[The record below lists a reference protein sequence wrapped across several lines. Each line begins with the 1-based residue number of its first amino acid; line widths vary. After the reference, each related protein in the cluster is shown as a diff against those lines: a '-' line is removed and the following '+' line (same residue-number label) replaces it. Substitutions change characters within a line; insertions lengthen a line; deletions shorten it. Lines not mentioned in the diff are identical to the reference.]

1 MLGAITGDFIGS
13 FYEWNNVKT
22 KNFPLIVVSPAG
34 EMFNHFTDDSVMTL
48 AVGEILKEFLENE
61 KKIDS
66 AEIVRIMQKWGRKY
80 PNAGYGG
87 TFIRWLSV
95 ENPKPYGSW
104 GNGVLMRISPVG
116 LCNKLALE
124 EKIMLSE
131 QITCVSHNA
140 KEAVESVKCYITI
153 LDLLCSSVCNAE
165 SIKQKIISVCK
176 EYNMNIPNLNEI
188 RPKYKFDVSCKGTLP
203 VSVAA
208 FLESEDFEDAIRNAI
223 SVGGDSDTI
232 AAITGGMAEAFYGK
246 EKIIEFLEKP
256 LNFEKDLGV
265 LGEDVSLPLGEGEV
279 ENRRFETRGRL
290 SPLALMKK
298 SDAEFVKTAEEIDK
312 VILG

>member
-22 KNFPLIVVSPAG
+22 KDFSLIVVSKAG

-48 AVGEILKEFLENE
+48 AVGEIVKKYLENE

-66 AEIVRIMQKWGRKY
+66 AEIVRVMQKWGRKY

-95 ENPKPYGSW
+95 ENLKPYGSW
-104 GNGVLMRISPVG
+104 GNGALMRISSVG
-116 LCNKLALE
+116 LCKKLTLE
-124 EKIMLSE
+124 EKLSLSE

-153 LDLLCSSVCNAE
+153 LDLLCHSKDVSRHSETNDCHPELV
-165 SIKQKIISVCK
+165 SGSLKQEIISICK
-176 EYNMNIPNLNEI
+176 DYNVDIPKLDEI
-188 RPKYKFDVSCKGTLP
+188 RPKYEFDVSCQGTLP

-208 FLESEDFEDAIRNAI
+208 FLESENFEDAIRNAI

-232 AAITGGMAEAFYGK
+232 AAITGGIAEAFYGK
-246 EKIIEFLEKP
+246 EKILEFLKKP
-256 LNFEKDLGV
+256 IAKNLSILN
-265 LGEDVSLPLGEGEV
+265 
-279 ENRRFETRGRL
+279 
-290 SPLALMKK
+290 LMKK
-298 SDAEFVKTAEEIDK
+298 SDAKFVKTAEEIDK
-312 VILG
+312 VILGY